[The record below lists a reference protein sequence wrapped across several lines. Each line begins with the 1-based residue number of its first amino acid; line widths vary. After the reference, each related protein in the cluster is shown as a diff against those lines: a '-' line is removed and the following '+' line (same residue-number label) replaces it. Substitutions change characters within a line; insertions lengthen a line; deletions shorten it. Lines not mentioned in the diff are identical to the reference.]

1 MPARLTG
8 LEDFTLRIENEMST
22 FFQDFRYAWRS
33 LARTPGFTA
42 VAVLTLALG
51 VGANVAIFSVL
62 RAVVLRD
69 LAYHD
74 ADRIAVMWTRNIRQ
88 NLPDGSS
95 YLNFRDWK
103 ERSRTF
109 EQMAA
114 YYRPEFT
121 RGTIYGGGGAERIH
135 IGRVG
140 PGFFQLLGT
149 PPLLGRTFEDA
160 DHTAASNVV
169 VIGQRL
175 WQQRFG
181 ADPGVIG
188 RRVQVEN
195 MTVEIVGVMPSEFA
209 LPTADVQ
216 LWHPLF
222 FGDRQWQDEGSR
234 GRDSLVV
241 IGRMARSAT
250 IEAARAE
257 MDAIAAQL
265 RQEYPASNAT
275 LGVTTDRLT
284 DRVIGATT
292 ERSLWMLFGSVA
304 FVLLIACANVANL
317 VLARSAARRTEF
329 AVRTALGAGQRRLV
343 RQILTESL
351 VLSLLAGGVSLL
363 LAWLGAVA
371 LRRLAAGA
379 LPRIETAQID
389 VSVLLFLLAAA
400 LGSGLLAGLLPAV
413 QLSIGRPAQALRED
427 GPRALGSRAG
437 RRLHQGLVVA
447 EIALAVILLSGAGLL
462 TRSFLRVQATSRG
475 FDSSNVL
482 LLQVDL
488 PGTYDNAAKMTAY
501 YTDAIRRIRSLPGV
515 VAVGAVSDFFI
526 HRQPDYRVVLEGQ
539 PPQRADDPAPP
550 LTEDQVI
557 PGYFEAMRSPAI
569 RGRVLE
575 DSDLAPGAPSV
586 IVINEE
592 MARRFWPGQ
601 NPVGRRLKYG
611 LDPAAK
617 MPWKTVVGVVAD
629 MRRQRLDEPAIPY
642 MFQPGIIRQMD
653 IAVRTIN
660 DPELS
665 REAIR
670 GEMRALDPSVPPY
683 GILTV
688 EQRLG
693 RTVALRKLQTLLLV
707 ALAGVA
713 LILSVIGA
721 YGVMHQSVAARTR
734 EIGVRMALGANA
746 SAVRR
751 MVLAD
756 GLAPALAGLV
766 LGLLGSLAL
775 SRTMS
780 AFLYET
786 AAIDPMIYA
795 LVTALLLTVTCVAC
809 LVPATRAARADP
821 MSALR
826 RA

>member
-1 MPARLTG
+1 
-8 LEDFTLRIENEMST
+8 MSS
-22 FFQDFRYAWRS
+22 FLQDFRYGLRS

-51 VGANVAIFSVL
+51 VGANAAIFSVL

-74 ADRIAVMWTRNIRQ
+74 ADRIAVMWTKNIRQ

-109 EQMAA
+109 EQMAT
-114 YYRPEFT
+114 YVRPEFT
-121 RGTIYGGGGAERIH
+121 RATIAGGTGAERIH
-135 IGRVG
+135 IGLAG

-149 PPLLGRTFEDA
+149 PPVVGRTFEDS
-160 DHTAASNVV
+160 DHIATPRVV
-169 VIGQRL
+169 VIGYRL

-181 ADPGVIG
+181 ADRSVIG
-188 RRVQVEN
+188 RSVQLN
-195 MTVEIVGVMPSEFA
+195 DQSVEIVGVMPPGFE
-209 LPTADVQ
+209 LPTAEVQ
-216 LWHPLF
+216 LWQPLF
-222 FGDRQWQDEGSR
+222 FGPQPENPGSR
-234 GRDSLVV
+234 GADGLVV
-241 IGRMARSAT
+241 LGRMAPSVT
-250 IEAARAE
+250 IESARAE

-265 RQEYPASNAT
+265 REQYPASNASF
-275 LGVTTDRLT
+275 GVITDRLT
-284 DRVIGATT
+284 DRVIGPTT
-292 ERSLWMLFGSVA
+292 ERSLWMLFGSVG

-317 VLARSAARRTEF
+317 VLARSAGRRTEF
-329 AVRTALGAGQRRLV
+329 SVRTAIGAGKWRLV
-343 RQILTESL
+343 RQTLTESL
-351 VLSLLAGGVSLL
+351 VLSLIAGAVSLL
-363 LAWLGAVA
+363 LAWVGTVA
-371 LRRLAAGA
+371 LRQLAAGA

-389 VSVLLFLLAAA
+389 LSVLFFLMAAA
-400 LGSGLLAGLLPAV
+400 LVSGILAGLLPAA
-413 QLSIGRPAQALRED
+413 QLSVAKPAQALRED
-427 GPRALGSRAG
+427 GPRALGGRAG
-437 RRLHQGLVVA
+437 RRMHQGLVVA

-462 TRSFLRVQATSRG
+462 TRSFLRVQATNRG
-475 FDSSNVL
+475 FDSSNVM

-488 PGTYDNAAKMTAY
+488 PGKYDNVAKVSAY
-501 YTDAIRRIRSLPGV
+501 YADAIRRIRSLPGV

-526 HRQPDYRVVLEGQ
+526 HRQPDYRVVFEGQ
-539 PPQRADDPAPP
+539 PLQRIEDAAPP
-550 LTEDQVI
+550 LTEDQIV
-557 PGYFEAMRSPAI
+557 PGYFEAMRIPLL
-569 RGRVLE
+569 RGRLLQE
-575 DSDLAPGAPSV
+575 SDLAQGAPPV

-592 MARRFWPGQ
+592 MGRRFWPGQ
-601 NPVGRRLKYG
+601 DPIGKRLKYG

-642 MFQPGIIRQMD
+642 MFQPGINRQMD

-660 DPELS
+660 DPQLS

-670 GEMRALDPSVPPY
+670 AELRSLDPTVPPY

-713 LILSVIGA
+713 LFLSVIGA

-751 MVLAD
+751 LVLTD
-756 GLAPALAGLV
+756 GLAPAVAGLV

-786 AAIDPMIYA
+786 APIDPMIYA
-795 LVTALLLTVTCVAC
+795 MVTAMLLTVTTAAC
-809 LVPATRAARADP
+809 LVPAARAARSDP
-821 MSALR
+821 MTALR
-826 RA
+826 A